1 MRMGN
6 KNSDLNP
13 SLANTM
19 NDPRQQA
26 EHGYLPLFHTLR
38 GGVAESIHYGAIA
51 VVDPSGKLFAWYG
64 DPHSVSF
71 LRSSAKPLQALALIE
86 KGGVEKFNMSVEEIA
101 VCCASHS
108 STDIH
113 LKTINRLQKKIGFSE
128 ADLLCC
134 THQPFNKAVRAK
146 LRDQGLGPTQNHH
159 NCSGKHTGML
169 ALGRLMGAPIQDYT
183 EPEHPIQQLI
193 INTVA
198 EMCGLE
204 PSKIQL
210 GRDGCSVPAFA
221 MPLNN
226 AALGWA
232 RLLDPSTLS
241 TSRKAACQLITRSME
256 ENPYLVAGPE
266 RFDTRLMSAG
276 EGKLVSKAGAEAY
289 QAIGIFP
296 DAIKPGSPALGIVL
310 KIADGDQGNRARRA
324 VMIEVLRQLKVLS
337 PGQLTEIADLG
348 PVVEIR
354 NLCQIVTGVGK
365 SCFQLQYS

>member
-1 MRMGN
+1 
-6 KNSDLNP
+6 
-13 SLANTM
+13 M
-19 NDPRQQA
+19 NNPRQQA
-26 EHGYLPLFHTLR
+26 EPGYLPLFHTLR

-64 DPHSVSF
+64 DPQSVCF
-71 LRSSAKPLQALALIE
+71 LRSSAKPLQALSLIE
-86 KGGVEKFNMSVEEIA
+86 KGGVEKFNMSGEEIA

-113 LKTINRLQKKIGFSE
+113 LKTINRLQKKIGFTE

-134 THQPFNKAVRAK
+134 THQPLSQAVRAK
-146 LRDQGLGPTQNHH
+146 LRDQGLAPTQNHH

-169 ALGRLMGAPIQDYT
+169 ALGKLMGIPIRDYT

-193 INTVA
+193 ISTVA
-198 EMCGLE
+198 EMCGLD

-221 MPLNN
+221 MPLYN

-232 RLLDPSTLS
+232 KLLDPSTLS
-241 TSRKAACQLITRSME
+241 TSRKAACQLITRSIVK
-256 ENPYLVAGPE
+256 NPYLVAGPG
-266 RFDTRLMSAG
+266 RFDTRLMNAAK
-276 EGKLVSKAGAEAY
+276 GKLVSKSGAEAY

-296 DAIKPGSPALGIVL
+296 DAIKLGSPALGIVM
-310 KIADGDQGNRARRA
+310 KIADGDQGKRARRA
-324 VMIEVLRQLKVLS
+324 VMIEILLQLKVLS
-337 PGQLTEIADLG
+337 TEQTKELADLG

-354 NLCQIVTGVGK
+354 NSCQIVTGEGK
-365 SCFQLQYS
+365 PCFQLQYS

>member
-1 MRMGN
+1 
-6 KNSDLNP
+6 
-13 SLANTM
+13 M
-19 NDPRQQA
+19 NNPRQQV

-38 GGVAESIHYGAIA
+38 GGIIESVHYGAIA

-64 DPHSVSF
+64 DPHLVSF
-71 LRSSAKPLQALALIE
+71 LRSSAKPLQALSLIE
-86 KGGVEKFNMSVEEIA
+86 KGGVEKFNMSSEEIA

-113 LKTINRLQKKIGFSE
+113 LKTINRLQKKMGLTE

-134 THQPFNKAVRAK
+134 THQPFSQAARAK

-169 ALGRLMGAPIQDYT
+169 ALGRLMDVPIQDYT

-193 INTVA
+193 ISTVA
-198 EMCGLE
+198 EMCELD

-221 MPLNN
+221 MPLYN

-232 RLLDPSTLS
+232 RLIDPSTLS
-241 TSRKAACQLITRSME
+241 ASRKAACQLITRSMK
-256 ENPYLVAGPE
+256 ENPYFVAGLE

-276 EGKLVSKAGAEAY
+276 DGKLVSKAGAEAY
-289 QAIGIFP
+289 QALGIFP

-310 KIADGDQGNRARRA
+310 KIADGDQGKRARRA
-324 VMIEVLRQLKVLS
+324 VMIEILRQLKVLS
-337 PGQLTEIADLG
+337 PGQLGKLADLG
-348 PVVEIR
+348 PVLEIK
-354 NLCQIVTGVGK
+354 NLCQIVTGDGK
-365 SCFQLQYS
+365 PCFQLQYS

>member
-1 MRMGN
+1 
-6 KNSDLNP
+6 
-13 SLANTM
+13 M
-19 NDPRQQA
+19 NNPRQQA

-38 GGVAESIHYGAIA
+38 GGVVESIHYGAVA
-51 VVDPSGKLFAWYG
+51 VVDPSGKLFAWFG

-71 LRSSAKPLQALALIE
+71 LRSSAKPLQALSLIE
-86 KGGVEKFNMSVEEIA
+86 KGGVEKFNMSAEEIA

-113 LKTINRLQKKIGFSE
+113 LKIINRLQKKIGLTE

-134 THQPFNKAVRAK
+134 THQPFSQTVRAK
-146 LRDQGLGPTQNHH
+146 LRDQGLRPTQNHH

-169 ALGRLMGAPIQDYT
+169 ALGRIIGVPIQDYT

-193 INTVA
+193 ISTVT

-204 PSKIQL
+204 PPKIQL

-221 MPLNN
+221 MPLYN

-232 RLLDPSTLS
+232 KLLDPSALS
-241 TSRKAACQLITRSME
+241 PTRKDACQLITRSML
-256 ENPYLVAGPE
+256 ENPYLVAGPG
-266 RFDTRLMSAG
+266 RFDTRLMSG
-276 EGKLVSKAGAEAY
+276 GDGKLVSKAGAEAY

-310 KIADGDQGNRARRA
+310 KIADGDQGKRARRA
-324 VMIEVLRQLKVLS
+324 VMIEILRQLKVLS
-337 PGQLTEIADLG
+337 PEQIREFADLG
-348 PVVEIR
+348 PVLEIR
-354 NLCQIVTGVGK
+354 NLCQIITGDGK
-365 SCFQLQYS
+365 PCFQLQYS